1 MARTR
6 HDPVST
12 TIQRDERPGAAEG
25 PSGPLL
31 KSISP
36 KRRDQRTPSQAVGA
50 FFRRALLSE
59 NFILYLTIIFF
70 VVASIFFTTLSAPR
84 NITNQ
89 LLNMWPLLAIA
100 IGQTFVLILGGIDLS
115 QGATMAITSTIGGL
129 VMSTALDAST
139 YDKSPLWG
147 TLISESG
154 GILGQDPNGWAVAVV
169 VMLLLGLLI
178 GWLNGT
184 MITRFNLAP
193 FMVTLVSS
201 TIFAA
206 FALWLTQ
213 SRNVAN
219 LPEPFLLL
227 GNGDIISIFLGPKL
241 NPDIA
246 RRDVLPLITYPALI
260 SLGLAV
266 LAHFLLTRTSFGRQM
281 YSVGTNRR
289 ASTVSGVPSQR
300 VIIMVYM
307 FSGFCAAVASILYS
321 ARLGIGQPSLGSGNI
336 LLDVIGAAVIGG
348 TSLFGGKG
356 TVKGTVFGVAFFVL
370 LLNILNAMQLS
381 PFIIDA
387 VKGGIIL
394 IAALLDITR
403 TRILNRGA

>member
-1 MARTR
+1 
-6 HDPVST
+6 VST
-12 TIQRDERPGAAEG
+12 LTQREERSPTPETGSA
-25 PSGPLL
+25 PLL
-31 KSISP
+31 KNISP
-36 KRRDQRTPSQAVGA
+36 RRSAARTPSQALRTFV
-50 FFRRALLSE
+50 RRALLSE

-115 QGATMAITSTIGGL
+115 QGAIMGITSTIGAL
-129 VMSTALDAST
+129 IMTTAADAGT
-139 YDKSPLWG
+139 FDRSPLWG
-147 TLISESG
+147 SILTETG
-154 GILGQDPNGWAVAVV
+154 GPLGQDPNGWIVGVIA
-169 VMLLLGLLI
+169 MLLI
-178 GWLNGT
+178 GTLIGLLNGAL
-184 MITRFNLAP
+184 ITRFNLAP

-213 SRNVAN
+213 SRNVSS

-227 GNGDIISIFLGPKL
+227 GNGDIVSIFLGPKL

-246 RRDVLPLITYPALI
+246 RRDVLPFITYPALI

-266 LAHFLLTRTSFGRQM
+266 FAHFLLTRTSFGRQM

-289 ASTVSGVPSQR
+289 ASTISGVPSQR

-356 TVKGTVFGVAFFVL
+356 TVKGTLFGVAFFVL
-370 LLNILNAMQLS
+370 LLNILNSMQLS
-381 PFIIDA
+381 PFVIDA

-394 IAALLDITR
+394 LAALLDITR
-403 TRILNRGA
+403 TRLVNRGA